1 VSNKIKQ
8 GLLFP
13 NHGSDPRFLAEIAL
27 EAEKAGWDG
36 FFIWDNL
43 VALDPTIGLAA
54 IAYATSKIKI
64 GSMVFNVGRRR
75 PWKLGR
81 ELVAIDHLSQGR
93 LIIGAGLGDE
103 GAYTTYGE
111 TGGLKPRAEKLDE
124 GLEILSGLLSGE
136 EFEYTGKHYQI
147 KKTQF
152 RDKPVQESHVPIW
165 IGGLWP
171 NKGPFRRAAKYDG
184 IMPHTVR
191 STTLGEQ
198 LTHEEVK
205 DIMRYIESHRKGSMD
220 DFTLAMLSS
229 TPPEEDQ
236 AREIISPFI
245 ELGAKWWVESVF
257 EWQIPMEDAI
267 ERVKAGP
274 TKF

>member
-1 VSNKIKQ
+1 MVIN
-8 GLLFP
+8 
-13 NHGSDPRFLAEIAL
+13 
-27 EAEKAGWDG
+27 
-36 FFIWDNL
+36 
-43 VALDPTIGLAA
+43 VA
-54 IAYATSKIKI
+54 
-64 GSMVFNVGRRR
+64 RRR

-103 GAYTTYGE
+103 GSYIPYGE
-111 TGGLKPRAEKLDE
+111 AGGLKVRAEKLDE
-124 GLEILSGLLSGE
+124 GLEVLSGLLRGE

-152 RDKPVQESHVPIW
+152 KDKPIQEPHVPIW

-171 NKGPFRRAAKYDG
+171 RKGPFRRASKYDG

-198 LTHEEVK
+198 LTDEEVK
-205 DIMRYIESHRKGSMD
+205 DIMSFIEKYRKGSMD

-229 TPPEEDQ
+229 TSPEEDK
-236 AREIISPFI
+236 AREIISPFL

-257 EWQIPMEDAI
+257 EWQVTMEDAI
-267 ERVKAGP
+267 DRIKAGP
-274 TKF
+274 TKL